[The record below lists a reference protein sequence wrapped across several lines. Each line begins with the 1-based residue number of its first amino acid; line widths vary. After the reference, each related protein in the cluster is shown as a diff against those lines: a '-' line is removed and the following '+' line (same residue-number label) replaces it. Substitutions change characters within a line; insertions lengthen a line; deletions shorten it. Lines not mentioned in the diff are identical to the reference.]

1 MGSSKGIKQVTAN
14 ETLFMI
20 GVVLAILGYYVIAE
34 WQIIGGLI
42 IVFSGYAILVIPAKI
57 VSQLHYFLVF
67 RFQILKKR
75 FFDISV
81 NSSA

>member
-1 MGSSKGIKQVTAN
+1 MGSSRGIKQVTAN
-14 ETLFMI
+14 ENLLMLGI
-20 GVVLAILGYYVIAE
+20 VLAILGYYVIAE
-34 WQIIGGLI
+34 WQIISGLI

-57 VSQLHYFLVF
+57 VGQLHYFLVF

>member
-1 MGSSKGIKQVTAN
+1 MGSSRVIKQITTN
-14 ETLFMI
+14 ENLLMI
-20 GVVLAILGYYVIAE
+20 GIVLAILGYYVIAE

-42 IVFSGYAILVIPAKI
+42 IVFSGYVILAMPAKI
-57 VSQLHYFLVF
+57 VGQLHHFLVF

-81 NSSA
+81 NSST